1 MIIRLQMIIT
11 IYSVI
16 QMIIESLIEIVIST
30 NIIFT

>member
-16 QMIIESLIEIVIST
+16 QMIIEILIEIVIST